1 MSKNTLFIEKGAIV
15 KFLANLESGDKRLT
29 SWVICSG
36 DKYNENHIVTKKE
49 QIGTLFSYCFDQYG
63 QYTIASYGKTEDINE
78 NSIKK
83 IEIID
88 PQLIEIICTLGGKM
102 EDGKLSVKRGA
113 IVHFEM
119 MYKGE
124 KVKLK
129 KYRIIVK
136 LKKNDKRGDV
146 GRVDSGVFEYNA
158 KHLDDGKPTEYIV
171 SVEEPKKDNNG
182 IIYQSIEMVVIPDK
196 EEQKQTETP
205 NIEENKILKYDISE
219 LPEFGKLI
227 TFSIKKNEKY
237 VNFPKKLSELDVHWE
252 VTKNGKFMKGGTGF
266 LFCYSFQEEGN
277 FQVRCYICDKEIEA
291 KEEYNIIQPK
301 IFPKSAKWVDRDGT
315 SGNIIETAGYYQ
327 KIYAYIEHEMLQEE
341 KVSLYIYDKETDQ
354 LLHTE
359 EGIRVTHKKNICI
372 PFMLKKDP
380 NIPTKET
387 IQIYFKIK
395 AENTDKLSIK
405 NSEDK
410 IEKYLTITNRG
421 DVVDAYFC
429 DADDTKIY
437 RAIEE
442 GTVKNLHFKLYMT
455 NMLKREVEI
464 LFYIFKPFPT
474 TIPAKDCLNW
484 VHWEKIASH
493 FSKKQPFHT
502 TKAIVNNKGEI
513 LVKVPTS
520 KLIQIGDFT
529 SVVAVFKIMGSDGKV
544 KGAYLER
551 RNALMLFSNKALTHM
566 KENFAP
572 VKVLL
577 EKVNNKVLR
586 QEIGKE
592 SVDENTI
599 YITRKWEKRITSYK
613 KEDDNHAYSATY
625 GTFVFG
631 DITGFICEPYGP
643 ETTESEQDQR
653 IPIGTYNLEWHP
665 KSGRFPKNVYT
676 KEGRYVKKQGYS
688 PNYIN
693 FPELNKGIIRIYNK
707 DVPKGRG
714 ILLHAGFY
722 GIWTEGC
729 INPFRTLSEKIRD
742 LNIELK
748 ESVELLFEIYDKIDK
763 IGIEK
768 VKIVIV
774 DEIDKPKSKE
784 DEKYGEIIKKR
795 YR

>member
-113 IVHFEM
+113 KVHFQM

-146 GRVDSGVFEYNA
+146 DRLDSGVFEYNA

-171 SVEEPKKDNNG
+171 SVEEPKKDNKG

-252 VTKNGKFMKGGTGF
+252 VTKDGKFMKGDTGF

-442 GTVKNLHFKLYMT
+442 GTVKDLHFKLYMT

-520 KLIQIGDFT
+520 KLMQIGDFT

-572 VKVLL
+572 VKVVLKKL
-577 EKVNNKVLR
+577 NQDVLR

-599 YITRKWEKRITSYK
+599 YITRKWEKWVG
-613 KEDDNHAYSATY
+613 NNGGSATY

-643 ETTESEQDQR
+643 QTTKRGKDKR
-653 IPIGTYNLEWHP
+653 IPTGVYNLEWYP
-665 KSGRFPKNVYT
+665 NSPGYPKNVYT
-676 KEGRYVKKQGYS
+676 KEGKYVKKKGYN

-693 FPELNKGIIRIYNK
+693 FPELKNAIIQIYNK
-707 DVPKGRG
+707 DVSKNRH
-714 ILLHAGFY
+714 ILLHAGFN
-722 GIWTEGC
+722 GGWTQGC
-729 INPFRTLSEKIRD
+729 INPFKTLSEKLRD
-742 LNIELK
+742 KNIELK
-748 ESVELLFEIYDKIDK
+748 ESIELLFEIYDKIDK

-774 DEIDKPKSKE
+774 DEINKPKSKE
-784 DEKYGEIIKKR
+784 DEKYAEIIKKR
-795 YR
+795 PR

>member
-88 PQLIEIICTLGGKM
+88 PQLIEIICTSGGKM
-102 EDGKLSVKRGA
+102 VDGKLSVKRGA

-252 VTKNGKFMKGGTGF
+252 VTKDGKFMKGDIGF

-513 LVKVPTS
+513 LVEVPTS
-520 KLIQIGDFT
+520 KLMRIGDFT

-551 RNALMLFSNKALTHM
+551 RNALMLFSNKALTHIE
-566 KENFAP
+566 ENFAP

-577 EKVNNKVLR
+577 KKVNNKVLR
-586 QEIGKE
+586 QEIGESE
-592 SVDENTI
+592 SVLDEMKEFVDKHIKYSQKGIRNSMSEEGLRELDCSETVAVYLYKLGI
-599 YITRKWEKRITSYK
+599 IPNMKSLSTAVMTNEKSFRKAIGNENIDFVLGSEKSDFRPQR
-613 KEDDNHAYSATY
+613 
-625 GTFVFG
+625 G
-631 DITGFICEPYGP
+631 DIFVWRHKYPEETRGHTGIVYEYD
-643 ETTESEQDQR
+643 EVNDIVTILEA
-653 IPIGTYNLEWHP
+653 IGKGGSAEEKIHKGNGGYIGKGCTRTSFYKRDGKALASHLGWI
-665 KSGRFPKNVYT
+665 GYFRPKNYL
-676 KEGRYVKKQGYS
+676 KK
-688 PNYIN
+688 
-693 FPELNKGIIRIYNK
+693 L
-707 DVPKGRG
+707 
-714 ILLHAGFY
+714 
-722 GIWTEGC
+722 
-729 INPFRTLSEKIRD
+729 
-742 LNIELK
+742 
-748 ESVELLFEIYDKIDK
+748 
-763 IGIEK
+763 
-768 VKIVIV
+768 
-774 DEIDKPKSKE
+774 
-784 DEKYGEIIKKR
+784 
-795 YR
+795 

>member
-113 IVHFEM
+113 KVHFQM

-146 GRVDSGVFEYNA
+146 DRLDSGVFEYNA

-171 SVEEPKKDNNG
+171 SVEEPKKDNKG

-237 VNFPKKLSELDVHWE
+237 VNFPEKLSELDVHWE
-252 VTKNGKFMKGGTGF
+252 VTKDGKFMKGDTGF

-442 GTVKNLHFKLYMT
+442 GTVKDLHFKLYMT

-484 VHWEKIASH
+484 VHWEKIAGH

-520 KLIQIGDFT
+520 KLMRIGDFT

-572 VKVLL
+572 VKVVLKKL
-577 EKVNNKVLR
+577 NQDVLR

-599 YITRKWEKRITSYK
+599 YITRKWEKWVG
-613 KEDDNHAYSATY
+613 NNGGSATY

-643 ETTESEQDQR
+643 QTTKRGKDKR
-653 IPIGTYNLEWHP
+653 IPTGVYNLEWYP
-665 KSGRFPKNVYT
+665 NSPGYPKNVYT
-676 KEGRYVKKQGYS
+676 KEGKYVKKKGYN

-693 FPELNKGIIRIYNK
+693 FPELKNAIIQIYNK
-707 DVPKGRG
+707 DVSKNRH
-714 ILLHAGFY
+714 ILLHAGFN
-722 GIWTEGC
+722 GGWTQGC
-729 INPFRTLSEKIRD
+729 INPFKTLSEKLRD
-742 LNIELK
+742 KNIELK
-748 ESVELLFEIYDKIDK
+748 ESIELLFEIYDKIDK

-774 DEIDKPKSKE
+774 DEINKPKSKE
-784 DEKYGEIIKKR
+784 DEKYAEIIKKR
-795 YR
+795 PR

>member
-49 QIGTLFSYCFDQYG
+49 QIGTVFSYCFDQYG

-88 PQLIEIICTLGGKM
+88 PQLIEIICTSGGKM
-102 EDGKLSVKRGA
+102 VDGKLSVKRGA

-146 GRVDSGVFEYNA
+146 DRVDSGVFEYNA

-171 SVEEPKKDNNG
+171 SVEEPKKDNKG

-252 VTKNGKFMKGGTGF
+252 VTKDGKFMKGDTGF

-341 KVSLYIYDKETDQ
+341 KVSLYIYDRETDQ

-437 RAIEE
+437 RAIEV
-442 GTVKNLHFKLYMT
+442 GTVKDLHFKLYMT

-493 FSKKQPFHT
+493 FSEKQPFHT

-520 KLIQIGDFT
+520 KLMQIGDFT

-572 VKVLL
+572 VKVMLKKL
-577 EKVNNKVLR
+577 NQDVLR
-586 QEIGKE
+586 QEIGEE

-599 YITRKWEKRITSYK
+599 YITRKWEKWVGNNG
-613 KEDDNHAYSATY
+613 DSATY

-643 ETTESEQDQR
+643 QTTKSGKDKR
-653 IPIGTYNLEWHP
+653 IPTGVYNLEWYP
-665 KSGRFPKNVYT
+665 DSPGFPKNVYT
-676 KEGRYVKKQGYS
+676 KEGRYVIRKYKPFS
-688 PNYIN
+688 ATYIN
-693 FPELNKGIIRIYNK
+693 FPELKNAIIQIYNK
-707 DVPKGRG
+707 DVSKDRH
-714 ILLHAGFY
+714 ILLHAGY
-722 GIWTEGC
+722 EGGWTKGC
-729 INPFRTLSEKIRD
+729 INPFKTLSEKLRD
-742 LNIELK
+742 KNIELK
-748 ESVELLFEIYDKIDK
+748 ESIELLFEIYDKIDK

-774 DEIDKPKSKE
+774 DEINKPKSKE

>member
-1 MSKNTLFIEKGAIV
+1 MSKNTLFIEKGAII

-252 VTKNGKFMKGGTGF
+252 VTKDGKFMKGDTGF

-442 GTVKNLHFKLYMT
+442 GTVKDLHFKLYMT

-484 VHWEKIASH
+484 VHWEKIAGH

-520 KLIQIGDFT
+520 KLMQIGDFT

-572 VKVLL
+572 VKVVLKKL
-577 EKVNNKVLR
+577 NQDVLR

-599 YITRKWEKRITSYK
+599 YITRKWEKWVGYK
-613 KEDDNHAYSATY
+613 ADSTTY

-631 DITGFICEPYGP
+631 DITGFISEPYGP
-643 ETTESEQDQR
+643 QTTKIKQDQR
-653 IPIGTYNLEWHP
+653 IPVGTYNLKWYPES
-665 KSGRFPKNVYT
+665 KKFPKNVYT
-676 KEGRYVKKQGYS
+676 KEGRYATNPEPKKR
-688 PNYIN
+688 IKIDC
-693 FPELNKGIIRIYNK
+693 PELKKGIVLIYNK

-714 ILLHAGFY
+714 ILLHGGY
-722 GIWTEGC
+722 HGGWTEGC
-729 INPFRTLSEKIRD
+729 INVFRTLIRKKTVKED
-742 LNIELK
+742 LED
-748 ESVELLFEIYDKIDK
+748 SVSLLLEVYDKIDE

-774 DEIDKPKSKE
+774 DEINKPKSKE

>member
-252 VTKNGKFMKGGTGF
+252 VTKDGKFMKGDTGF

-395 AENTDKLSIK
+395 AENKDKLSIK

-442 GTVKNLHFKLYMT
+442 GTVKDLHFKLYMT
-455 NMLKREVEI
+455 NMFKREVEI

-520 KLIQIGDFT
+520 KLMRIGDFT
-529 SVVAVFKIMGSDGKV
+529 SIVAVFKIMGSDGKV

-572 VKVLL
+572 VKVVLKKL
-577 EKVNNKVLR
+577 NQDVLR
-586 QEIGKE
+586 QEIGEEQSDKIIIRVNRIKTNSKRTISTLDVDNGAIKGYVLERDGKPREQEVIKE
-592 SVDENTI
+592 S
-599 YITRKWEKRITSYK
+599 KKRIRAGEYNFEITFWSGKKKYINKSLRILNVPGRGGILFHWGNIETNSDGCLLGNPKEPLTSSSNSYEDSRKFVLEIVEYVRKRETEIK
-613 KEDDNHAYSATY
+613 KE
-625 GTFVFG
+625 
-631 DITGFICEPYGP
+631 
-643 ETTESEQDQR
+643 
-653 IPIGTYNLEWHP
+653 YNLKKVE
-665 KSGRFPKNVYT
+665 KKIIITQNNE
-676 KEGRYVKKQGYS
+676 KEY
-688 PNYIN
+688 
-693 FPELNKGIIRIYNK
+693 
-707 DVPKGRG
+707 
-714 ILLHAGFY
+714 
-722 GIWTEGC
+722 
-729 INPFRTLSEKIRD
+729 
-742 LNIELK
+742 
-748 ESVELLFEIYDKIDK
+748 
-763 IGIEK
+763 
-768 VKIVIV
+768 
-774 DEIDKPKSKE
+774 
-784 DEKYGEIIKKR
+784 
-795 YR
+795 

>member
-252 VTKNGKFMKGGTGF
+252 VTKDGKFMKGDTGF

-442 GTVKNLHFKLYMT
+442 GTVKDLHFKLYMT
-455 NMLKREVEI
+455 NMFKREVEI

-520 KLIQIGDFT
+520 KLMRIGDFT

-572 VKVLL
+572 VKVVLKKL
-577 EKVNNKVLR
+577 NQDVLR
-586 QEIGKE
+586 QEIGEEQSDKIIIRVNRIKTNSKRTISTLDVDNGAIKGYVLERDGKPREQEVIKE
-592 SVDENTI
+592 S
-599 YITRKWEKRITSYK
+599 KKRIRAGEYNFEITFWSGKKKYINKSLRILNVPGRGGILFHWGNIETNSDGCLLGNPKEPLTSSSNSYEDSRKFVLEIVEYVRKRETEIK
-613 KEDDNHAYSATY
+613 KE
-625 GTFVFG
+625 
-631 DITGFICEPYGP
+631 
-643 ETTESEQDQR
+643 
-653 IPIGTYNLEWHP
+653 YNLKKVE
-665 KSGRFPKNVYT
+665 KKIIITQNNE
-676 KEGRYVKKQGYS
+676 KEY
-688 PNYIN
+688 
-693 FPELNKGIIRIYNK
+693 
-707 DVPKGRG
+707 
-714 ILLHAGFY
+714 
-722 GIWTEGC
+722 
-729 INPFRTLSEKIRD
+729 
-742 LNIELK
+742 
-748 ESVELLFEIYDKIDK
+748 
-763 IGIEK
+763 
-768 VKIVIV
+768 
-774 DEIDKPKSKE
+774 
-784 DEKYGEIIKKR
+784 
-795 YR
+795 

>member
-36 DKYNENHIVTKKE
+36 DEYNENHIVTKKE

-88 PQLIEIICTLGGKM
+88 PQLIEIICTSGGKM
-102 EDGKLSVKRGA
+102 VDGKLSVKRGTK
-113 IVHFEM
+113 VHFQM

-146 GRVDSGVFEYNA
+146 DRLDSGVFEYNA

-171 SVEEPKKDNNG
+171 SVEEPKKDNKG

-227 TFSIKKNEKY
+227 TFSTKKNEKY

-252 VTKNGKFMKGGTGF
+252 VTKDGKFMKGDTGF

-341 KVSLYIYDKETDQ
+341 KVSLYIYDKETGQ

-405 NSEDK
+405 NSEVK

-442 GTVKNLHFKLYMT
+442 GTVKDLHFKLYMT

-484 VHWEKIASH
+484 VHWEKIAGH

-520 KLIQIGDFT
+520 KLMQIGDFT

-572 VKVLL
+572 VKVMLKKL
-577 EKVNNKVLR
+577 NQDVLR
-586 QEIGKE
+586 QEIGEEQSDKIIIRVNRIKTNSKRTISTLDVDNGAIKGYVLERDGKPREQEVIKE
-592 SVDENTI
+592 S
-599 YITRKWEKRITSYK
+599 KKRIRAGEYNFEITFWSGKKKYINKSLRILNVPGRGGILFHWGNIETNSDGCLLGNPKEPLTSSSNSYEDSRKFVLEIVEYVRKRETEIK
-613 KEDDNHAYSATY
+613 KE
-625 GTFVFG
+625 
-631 DITGFICEPYGP
+631 
-643 ETTESEQDQR
+643 
-653 IPIGTYNLEWHP
+653 YNLKKVE
-665 KSGRFPKNVYT
+665 KKIIITQNNE
-676 KEGRYVKKQGYS
+676 KEY
-688 PNYIN
+688 
-693 FPELNKGIIRIYNK
+693 
-707 DVPKGRG
+707 
-714 ILLHAGFY
+714 
-722 GIWTEGC
+722 
-729 INPFRTLSEKIRD
+729 
-742 LNIELK
+742 
-748 ESVELLFEIYDKIDK
+748 
-763 IGIEK
+763 
-768 VKIVIV
+768 
-774 DEIDKPKSKE
+774 
-784 DEKYGEIIKKR
+784 
-795 YR
+795 